1 MRWSW
6 PGRVLAPALDALAEG
21 SLLWVLY
28 GAFAASS
35 SSSQPPLGLVEFGLA
50 AALGVALSRRLASP
64 ATRRLALVVGAI
76 CAGCVGWL
84 ADPSAGTTLVRD
96 GLAPA
101 LAVGAPGWLLAV
113 TVLRG
118 AAHRDPAAD
127 GSVASQVLAVGVPG
141 LALPWL
147 THIGAR
153 PGDAFVGPALA
164 GSLLFVT
171 SSLLAIA
178 HGRLS
183 ALGLDPQQSEGG
195 RAWAGVAVG
204 VVVLMGL
211 TALAATL
218 VLGAPLTVLLSVV
231 GGSLL
236 AGVAHGIAGLMSVL
250 SPVGAALGGLLDR
263 VSGLPGPGRAP
274 IIAPP
279 AQPTPGP
286 GAAGVPPIV
295 GPLLAIAALTAVGL
309 AIRYRHVFRAPR
321 AVPPLRASQEM
332 RIFVVPHVSFAL
344 RRPRL
349 RASLPQRRRSPA
361 DAVEAYLRLLREL
374 DGRPEL
380 ARSDAESP
388 ASHAHRIG
396 GCGLPA
402 APLAMLV
409 ADFELAAYGDRALG
423 RRETV
428 RAVAR
433 WRRLRRAIRA
443 RYTPGHT
450 EP

>member
-6 PGRVLAPALDALAEG
+6 PGRVVAPALDALAEG

-35 SSSQPPLGLVEFGLA
+35 SSSRPALGLVEFALA
-50 AALGVALSRRLASP
+50 AALGVTLSRRLASL
-64 ATRRLALVVGAI
+64 ATRRLALVCTAI
-76 CAGCVGWL
+76 CTGCVGWL
-84 ADPSAGTTLVRD
+84 ADPAAGTVLLRD

-101 LAVGAPGWLLAV
+101 LAVGVPGWLLAV

-118 AAHRDPAAD
+118 GAHRDPAAD
-127 GSVASQVLAVGVPG
+127 ASVASQALVVGVPG

-153 PGDAFVGPALA
+153 PGDALVGPALA

-183 ALGLDPQQSEGG
+183 ALGIDPQQSVGG

-218 VLGAPLTVLLSVV
+218 VLGAPLTALLSVA

-236 AGVAHGIAGLMSVL
+236 AGIAAGIAGLMPWLV
-250 SPVGAALGGLLDR
+250 PIGTAFGELLAR
-263 VSGLPGPGRAP
+263 APGLPGPGHAA
-274 IIAPP
+274 ITAPP
-279 AQPTPGP
+279 VQSTPGP
-286 GAAGVPPIV
+286 GPAGVPPIV

-396 GCGLPA
+396 GHGLPA
-402 APLAMLV
+402 VPLALLV

-433 WRRLRRAIRA
+433 WRRLRRAIRD
-443 RYTPGHT
+443 RVTPT
-450 EP
+450 RTWP